1 MLRFSF
7 PPAFLFVCFL
17 AQVPNYSGTY
27 CQSKP
32 NTLTPKSFRPYLRRL
47 LRRGSRSNGPCA
59 LVNVFFFFVFAA
71 LPPQPQ
77 RDGRAGGGRCQ
88 PCPERLQADLGR
100 PDGSS
105 AGQLHGGVHW
115 EANGAVSIQSAK
127 ARSQRRSHNP
137 PLRAAQLGAVIAF
150 YRTAVYFKRNRAS
163 NCIKPPTSF
172 PRWRPRQAR
181 PPFQEWDV

>member
-27 CQSKP
+27 CQWKP
-32 NTLTPKSFRPYLRRL
+32 NTLTPKSFRSYLRRL

-59 LVNVFFFFVFAA
+59 LVNVFFFLSL
-71 LPPQPQ
+71 LPSP
-77 RDGRAGGGRCQ
+77 
-88 PCPERLQADLGR
+88 
-100 PDGSS
+100 
-105 AGQLHGGVHW
+105 
-115 EANGAVSIQSAK
+115 
-127 ARSQRRSHNP
+127 RSHRETAELVEAVASRALSASRQTLDALTDLLLDNSTEEYIGKLTERWASRALRLVANAAPTIP

-163 NCIKPPTSF
+163 NCIKPPTSSSSVE
-172 PRWRPRQAR
+172 ASSSAAA
-181 PPFQEWDV
+181 V